1 MKFKLR
7 FIFLLSMILLSFLI
21 ELYADVDQWYNL
33 KIGDNLINYIIEYPP
48 KVIVEGLYLN
58 NF

>member
-1 MKFKLR
+1 
-7 FIFLLSMILLSFLI
+7 MILLSFLI